1 MKFKIFVLLNV
12 LYAFCLVASDAGTI
26 MIKKGNVYVSSG
38 SIFLGDVADLDSSA
52 LQDADK
58 LKDVFIRKSA
68 LPGLRVSIEKGFIQ
82 AAVNKYYP
90 GITVEGPAMAEVY
103 TTKAMVER
111 ADIEK
116 AAVDFLKS
124 NVPWQAGT
132 YDIKVRHARG
142 GVSVPSG
149 TISLRVKQDQGL
161 SYKGSLDVAVD
172 IYVEN
177 ALYKTEHV
185 SVTVKVEAPCAIAAV
200 DLERQAAVYPQ
211 AVTMEAR
218 DITYMPDDVIT
229 DPETIYNRVAARAIL
244 KGAVLTADMFQSPP
258 LFKRNSNVDVVVK
271 INSVI
276 VQSEGTALSDG
287 RQGDTVTVRLK
298 SGKSVTGSVDG
309 SGKVIIEK

>member
-1 MKFKIFVLLNV
+1 MKLKLFVLLNV
-12 LYAFCLVASDAGTI
+12 LFAFSVTAAGAGTVVV
-26 MIKKGNVYVSSG
+26 KKGNIYVSSD
-38 SIFLGDVADLDSSA
+38 SISLGDVADIGNTA
-52 LQDADK
+52 QRDADN
-58 LKDVFIRKSA
+58 LKGIFIRKSA
-68 LPGLRVSIEKGFIQ
+68 LPGCRVSIEKGFIQ

-111 ADIEK
+111 SDIEK

-142 GVSVPSG
+142 GASVPSG

-161 SYKGSLDVAVD
+161 SYKGSFDVAVD

-177 ALYKTEHV
+177 VLYKTEHV
-185 SVTVKVEAPCAIAAV
+185 GVTVKVEAPCAVAAV
-200 DLERQAAVYPQ
+200 DFERQAVVYPQ
-211 AVTMEAR
+211 AVTMEVR
-218 DITYMPDDVIT
+218 DITYMPDDVVT

-258 LFKRNSNVDVVVK
+258 LFKRNSNVDVIVK

-276 VQSEGTALSDG
+276 VQSVGTALSDG

-298 SGKSVTGSVDG
+298 SGKSVSGSVDR
-309 SGKVIIEK
+309 SGKVIIEN